1 MASDS
6 GAGMELARAQLL
18 ADLAAE
24 AVVDPLDDQD
34 LAWLA
39 AVLRRDQG
47 WVRAALRLG
56 PA

>member
-1 MASDS
+1 
-6 GAGMELARAQLL
+6 MELARAQLL